1 MTLSATAVA
10 IALGLV
16 LPFVVGL
23 LTKLQASTSVKTAV
37 GIIVAGVA
45 ATIQNAVSAD
55 GSAFISSEMFINFA
69 LVYGA
74 QLLSYMGL
82 WSNYGINQKT
92 APNKGIG

>member
-1 MTLSATAVA
+1 MTLSAQAVA
-10 IALGLV
+10 VALGLV
-16 LPFVVGL
+16 LPFVVGF
-23 LTKLQASTSVKTAV
+23 LTKVNAPKSVKSTV

-55 GSAFISSEMFINFA
+55 GSAFISSEMLLNFA

-74 QLLSYMGL
+74 QVLSYVGL
-82 WSNYGINQKT
+82 WSNYGINEKT